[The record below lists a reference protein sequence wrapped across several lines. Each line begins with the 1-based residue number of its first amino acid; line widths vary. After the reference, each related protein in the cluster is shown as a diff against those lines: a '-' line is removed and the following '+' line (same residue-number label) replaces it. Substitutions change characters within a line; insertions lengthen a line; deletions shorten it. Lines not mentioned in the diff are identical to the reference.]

1 MKQFFLIFCTFAL
14 DVYTALIP
22 VSLPVLYK
30 TPSSRRDCPLPKNL
44 EIFYSYT
51 LFLLFGA
58 WLENIINHKNS
69 FSIKYGILLPKL
81 NINNVP
87 LCFQLTFI

>member
-1 MKQFFLIFCTFAL
+1 MFAR
-14 DVYTALIP
+14 IP
-22 VSLPVLYK
+22 VRLPVLYK
-30 TPSSRRDCPLPKNL
+30 IPSSRIDCPLPENMD
-44 EIFYSYT
+44 IFYSYT

-58 WLENIINHKNS
+58 WLENIINHKNA

-81 NINNVP
+81 NIDNVP